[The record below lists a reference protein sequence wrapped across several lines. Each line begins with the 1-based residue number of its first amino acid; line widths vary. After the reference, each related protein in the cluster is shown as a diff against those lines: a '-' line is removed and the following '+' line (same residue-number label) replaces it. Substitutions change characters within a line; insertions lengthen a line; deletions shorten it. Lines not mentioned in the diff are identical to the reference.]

1 MTRTRASQMNKN
13 RDSMA
18 EITVHDDPSNK
29 SKDSVHVEEV
39 VHKESGD
46 SLIFS
51 DQVSN
56 TDIIIATMI

>member
-1 MTRTRASQMNKN
+1 MKKN
-13 RDSMA
+13 WDSKT

-39 VHKESGD
+39 VHKELGD